1 MAADDDGDGDGVNDG
16 VRSLGVKTE
25 LSPLWPE
32 SSPPDEDEDDDEEDE
47 EDEDGFG
54 LAIPSA
60 GSGTAFAAEPL
71 PAPLPVDLSGL
82 LTVSSVEFPL
92 VLVTGVVPVR
102 VELALVDP
110 ERELP
115 VLVRDDDMELLST
128 TASSSATS

>member
-1 MAADDDGDGDGVNDG
+1 VAPDDEGDGDGVNDG
-16 VRSLGVKTE
+16 VRSRGVKTE
-25 LSPLWPE
+25 LPPPWPE
-32 SSPPDEDEDDDEEDE
+32 SSPLDEDDEEADE
-47 EDEDGFG
+47 GFD

-60 GSGTAFAAEPL
+60 GSGTAFAAEPA

-82 LTVSSVEFPL
+82 PTVSSVEFSL

-102 VELALVDP
+102 VELAPADP

-115 VLVRDDDMELLST
+115 VLVRDDDMEPLST